1 MDKFYFEIPDIG
13 RKEAAIDY
21 INEFHEYGSDING
34 SGGLH
39 KFPDD
44 YEGWLARLEK
54 ESHRIPDENRVPS
67 RTYFLVRSS
76 DERIVGMINIRLA
89 LNERL
94 KKFGGNIGFS
104 IRPTERGKGYNKINL
119 YLGLKVCQKYGI
131 TTVLMDADADNP
143 ASWRTMEAL
152 GGKRIREF
160 YDEENAHCM
169 VRDYEIEVNES
180 LDTFSCVYEPVVE
193 YK

>member
-1 MDKFYFEIPDIG
+1 M
-13 RKEAAIDY
+13 R
-21 INEFHEYGSDING
+21 
-34 SGGLH
+34 GG
-39 KFPDD
+39 
-44 YEGWLARLEK
+44 
-54 ESHRIPDENRVPS
+54 
-67 RTYFLVRSS
+67 
-76 DERIVGMINIRLA
+76 
-89 LNERL
+89 
-94 KKFGGNIGFS
+94 
-104 IRPTERGKGYNKINL
+104 
-119 YLGLKVCQKYGI
+119 